1 MKTIELED
9 LLKTLMK
16 DMKDMDSSKIKA
28 DILNIY
34 KVQ

>member
-1 MKTIELED
+1 MKTKELED